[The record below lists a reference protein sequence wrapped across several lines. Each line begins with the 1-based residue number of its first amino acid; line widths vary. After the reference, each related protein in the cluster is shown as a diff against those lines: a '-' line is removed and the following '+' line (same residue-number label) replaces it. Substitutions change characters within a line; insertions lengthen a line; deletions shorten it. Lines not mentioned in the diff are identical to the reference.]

1 MVFSRSFC
9 VGDTTLL
16 HWFQKINCS
25 FHARL
30 PDETHWR
37 PPSSFCVP
45 SAICQPYLLI
55 LYSHSALSTSHSTLY
70 IPHFTLYTPHST
82 LYTPHFTL
90 HTTLYTPHS
99 TLHTPHSTLYTPHS
113 TLYTPHFTLHTLHFT
128 LHTLHFTLHTSNST
142 LYTVHST
149 LCRTLHP
156 TSPCEFSENVG
167 MNNFIV
173 INLEMLTLF
182 LKIHL

>member
-1 MVFSRSFC
+1 M
-9 VGDTTLL
+9 
-16 HWFQKINCS
+16 
-25 FHARL
+25 
-30 PDETHWR
+30 PDKTHWR

-45 SAICQPYLLI
+45 SAICQAYLLI

-82 LYTPHFTL
+82 LHTL
-90 HTTLYTPHS
+90 HS
-99 TLHTPHSTLYTPHS
+99 TLHTPH
-113 TLYTPHFTLHTLHFT
+113 FTLHPLHFT

-142 LYTVHST
+142 IYTIHST

-156 TSPCEFSENVG
+156 TSPFELSENVG

-182 LKIHL
+182 LKIYL